1 MGFFFFIV
9 GLWLYRRF
17 KQRVGTGFYFG
28 YCLTTIFAFRFIVEF
43 CKEVQEPWE
52 LAMQQSI
59 GLNQGQLLSI
69 PFVLLGIYC
78 LSGGKYCKKW
88 GDNGTI

>member
-1 MGFFFFIV
+1 MYEYDEECLKTFI
-9 GLWLYRRF
+9 
-17 KQRVGTGFYFG
+17 
-28 YCLTTIFAFRFIVEF
+28 
-43 CKEVQEPWE
+43 
-52 LAMQQSI
+52 
-59 GLNQGQLLSI
+59 LNQGQLLSI

>member
-1 MGFFFFIV
+1 
-9 GLWLYRRF
+9 
-17 KQRVGTGFYFG
+17 
-28 YCLTTIFAFRFIVEF
+28 
-43 CKEVQEPWE
+43 
-52 LAMQQSI
+52 MQQSI